1 MGEKNTPKRE
11 PLSFNKKKKK
21 YERKRFTKNGGV
33 SHGACAAL
41 DGSVQ
46 QITNK

>member
-1 MGEKNTPKRE
+1 MGKKTHQKESHYHLT
-11 PLSFNKKKKK
+11 KKKKK